1 MTSTFTKALNQ
12 VTGVES
18 IKSKIS
24 RATQDDETPT
34 PGYLQEE
41 LKKLTQES
49 STCCEVEDH
58 LLGRLQVKSSN
69 VKVCR
74 CNTKLNPIKS
84 MSTIFDPFA
93 PLPLPLL
100 SDNEGWSNLCSS
112 RASG

>member
-1 MTSTFTKALNQ
+1 MTSTLTKALNQ

-18 IKSKIS
+18 IKSKVS
-24 RATQDDETPT
+24 KATQDDETPT

-69 VKVCR
+69 VKVCEYD
-74 CNTKLNPIKS
+74 I
-84 MSTIFDPFA
+84 
-93 PLPLPLL
+93 
-100 SDNEGWSNLCSS
+100 
-112 RASG
+112 